1 MKLIVVERTLTEPLF
16 ASTMAERVASG
27 SACLEAHRVRF
38 VRSLV
43 SADGLRTI
51 CEYEAPDA
59 ETVRLANRKLGLPFD
74 RVWAAETY
82 VSPAPNESA
91 T

>member
-1 MKLIVVERTLTEPLF
+1 MKTIIVERTLLEPVA

-27 SACLEAHRVRF
+27 SACLDAHRVRF
-38 VRSLV
+38 VRSLI
-43 SADGLRTI
+43 SSDGLRVI
-51 CEYEAPDA
+51 CEYQAPDA

-74 RVWAAETY
+74 RVWAAE
-82 VSPAPNESA
+82 SFAAAPSLE

>member
-1 MKLIVVERTLTEPLF
+1 MKTIIVERSLPEPV
-16 ASTMAERVASG
+16 AITDMAQRVASG

-43 SADGLRTI
+43 SSDGLRVI

-74 RVWAAETY
+74 RVWAAESY
-82 VSPAPNESA
+82 EAARDDP
-91 T
+91 

>member
-1 MKLIVVERTLTEPLF
+1 MKTVIVERSLLEPVAVSAL
-16 ASTMAERVASG
+16 AERAATG

-43 SADGLRTI
+43 SSDGLRVI

-59 ETVRLANRKLGLPFD
+59 ETVRVANRKLGLPFD
-74 RVWAAETY
+74 RVWAAE
-82 VSPAPNESA
+82 SFAAAPPEQP
-91 T
+91 